1 MIEGAKKNPPTFAL
15 EKLSVKKKN
24 HVWGSRRSGI
34 FLMWILFSGSRGRG
48 GTSLTFQN
56 QLPILKL
63 LPDPPCVWRDTRE

>member
-1 MIEGAKKNPPTFAL
+1 MTEGAKKNPPTFAL
-15 EKLSVKKKN
+15 EKLSVKKKS
-24 HVWGSRRSGI
+24 HFWGSRRSGF
-34 FLMWILFSGSRGRG
+34 FLMWILFSGGRGRG